1 MAETW
6 SVLDE
11 TGALSGRQ
19 AVELLSAEIEDG
31 RLATYFESDRGRMLA
46 VVSNGS
52 RAMVVLMNGQAD
64 PGEHAVSPGS
74 TGSSDGYVLENGQ
87 EDTYDDADTVPLED
101 ALDIVRSV
109 VDSGA
114 PPADAPWS
122 VDR

>member
-1 MAETW
+1 MPETW
-6 SVLDE
+6 SVLHE
-11 TGALSGRQ
+11 TRTVSGQ
-19 AVELLSAEIEDG
+19 EAVEHISAEIEDG
-31 RLATYFESDRGRMLA
+31 RLTTYFESDRGRMLA

-52 RAMVVLMNGQAD
+52 RAMVVLMRGEGD
-64 PGEHAVSPGS
+64 PGEHAMSPGA

-114 PPADAPWS
+114 PPAEAPWG